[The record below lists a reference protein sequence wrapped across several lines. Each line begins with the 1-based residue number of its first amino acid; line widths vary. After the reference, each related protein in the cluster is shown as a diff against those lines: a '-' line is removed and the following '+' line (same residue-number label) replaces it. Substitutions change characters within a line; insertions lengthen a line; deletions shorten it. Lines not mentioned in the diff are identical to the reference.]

1 MKRKKIKYDC
11 LKCTGYCC
19 SYDRIEVSEKDVKR
33 LAKYFG
39 MTEQDVKSKH
49 TKTYKLKENEEVTL
63 EQILRH
69 KKDHIFTSVCKFL
82 DSDSR
87 QCTIYEAR
95 PKVCRQYP
103 NTTRCGYYEFLKFE
117 RKQQDDKS
125 YYPTF

>member
-1 MKRKKIKYDC
+1 MKRKKLKYNC

-19 SYDRIEVSEKDVKR
+19 SYDRIEVSKKDVDR
-33 LAKYFG
+33 LAQYFG
-39 MTEQDVKSKH
+39 ITNQDVRTKH
-49 TKTYKLKENEEVTL
+49 LKKYTHRDEEEIISEV
-63 EQILRH
+63 ILRH
-69 KKDHIFTSVCKFL
+69 KKDHIFKTVCKFL
-82 DSDSR
+82 DSESR

-103 NTTRCGYYEFLKFE
+103 NTNRCGYYEFLKFE

>member
-1 MKRKKIKYDC
+1 MKRKKLKYNC

-19 SYDRIEVSEKDVKR
+19 SYDRIEVSGKDIKR

-39 MTEQDVKSKH
+39 ITSDDVRTKH
-49 TKTYKLKENEEVTL
+49 LKKYNHKDEEEIISEV
-63 EQILRH
+63 ILRH
-69 KKDHIFTSVCKFL
+69 KKDHIFKTVCKFL
-82 DSDSR
+82 DSKSR

-103 NTTRCGYYEFLKFE
+103 STNRCGYYEFLKFE

>member
-19 SYDRIEVSEKDVKR
+19 SYDRIEVSKKDIKR

-39 MTEQDVKSKH
+39 MAEQDVKSRH
-49 TKTYKLKENEEVTL
+49 TKTYKLKENDEITL

-82 DSDSR
+82 DSESR
-87 QCTIYEAR
+87 QCTIYEVR